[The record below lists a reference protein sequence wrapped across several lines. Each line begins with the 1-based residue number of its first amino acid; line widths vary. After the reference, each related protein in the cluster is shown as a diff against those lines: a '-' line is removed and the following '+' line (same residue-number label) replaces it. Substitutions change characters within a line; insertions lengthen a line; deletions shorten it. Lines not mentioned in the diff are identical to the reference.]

1 MRSVVSR
8 GVDERVRAHRQY
20 EEEWARSQSAA
31 EPESDQTRHTAGW
44 RARHAGG
51 VLRQGGGGGEE
62 MKPSLVALEEAIG
75 TIGAETVMT
84 RNATG
89 VAAAMAVDG
98 PPPSEMRRLHGAALL
113 DIYEQNVLLPM
124 VSFPDHNFE

>member
-1 MRSVVSR
+1 MFSVVSR

-20 EEEWARSQSAA
+20 EEEWMRSQSAT
-31 EPESDQTRHTAGW
+31 EPESEHTAGW

-51 VLRQGGGGGEE
+51 VLRQEGGEE
-62 MKPSLVALEEAIG
+62 TNSSLVALEEAIG
-75 TIGAETVMT
+75 TIGVETVVT
-84 RNATG
+84 RDATG
-89 VAAAMAVDG
+89 VAAALAADG

-124 VSFPDHNFE
+124 VTFPDHNFE